1 MEVIHRNTKQRKRI
15 LEKLKTTIAHPTAEW
30 VYGQLKDEMP
40 SLSLGTV
47 YRNLKIL
54 KDRGEIVSLRTSD
67 SSEHFD
73 GNTDLHHHFVC
84 RKCNKIFD
92 LNILKNSGLL
102 EKMESVADG
111 RVESYE
117 LQLKGVCNKCLKR

>member
-47 YRNLKIL
+47 YRNL
-54 KDRGEIVSLRTSD
+54 
-67 SSEHFD
+67 
-73 GNTDLHHHFVC
+73 
-84 RKCNKIFD
+84 
-92 LNILKNSGLL
+92 
-102 EKMESVADG
+102 
-111 RVESYE
+111 
-117 LQLKGVCNKCLKR
+117 